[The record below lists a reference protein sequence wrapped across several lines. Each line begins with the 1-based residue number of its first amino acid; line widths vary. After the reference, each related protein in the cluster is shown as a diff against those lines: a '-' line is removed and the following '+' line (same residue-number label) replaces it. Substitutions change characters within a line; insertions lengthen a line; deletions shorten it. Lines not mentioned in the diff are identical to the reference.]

1 MINIDEFGYDL
12 KRVFLIGVAL
22 LLAACGSSGDGSSNA
37 NNNSAPL
44 DVTLSGSSTSTD
56 LWYRIDTLPYEPLH
70 DEELAALVL
79 MREEEKL
86 ARDVYLRMYE
96 IWNQRI
102 FNNIADAEQTHMDAV
117 LRLLEK
123 YGLNDPAS
131 DVPLGVFINPDLQ
144 GLYDMLI
151 ARGAASVIDALIVGA
166 TIEDLDIYDLQRQ
179 LAVVDNQ
186 DIILVFENLEKGS
199 RNHMRA
205 FSSRLADLGIVYAPV
220 YISQEEYEAIINSDM
235 ETGAN

>member
-1 MINIDEFGYDL
+1 MINISEIRYEL

-22 LLAACGSSGDGSSNA
+22 LLAACGSSGDDSSNA
-37 NNNSAPL
+37 NNNSVPLYVAP
-44 DVTLSGSSTSTD
+44 SGSSTNVD
-56 LWYRIDTLPYEPLH
+56 LWYQIDILPYEPLH

-86 ARDVYLRMYE
+86 ARDVYLYLYE

-117 LRLLEK
+117 LRLFEK
-123 YGLNDPAS
+123 YGLNDPAM
-131 DVPLGVFINPDLQ
+131 DVPLGVFTNPDLQ
-144 GLYDMLI
+144 GLYDMLT
-151 ARGAASVIDALIVGA
+151 AKGTASVIDALIVGA
-166 TIEDLDIYDLQRQ
+166 TIEDLDIYDLHRQ

-205 FSSRLADLGIVYAPV
+205 FSSRLADLSVVYSPV